1 MKAILTK
8 CLPATNYNPTRIK
21 AYTEGG
27 NQITLSWSA
36 CEDLAKETSGNQ
48 GQVHLAAAKA
58 LCKKM
63 GWSEDILGGGTA
75 TGYAFVFRETFIQ

>member
-8 CLPATNYNPTRIK
+8 CLPATDTKPTRIK

-27 NQITLSWSA
+27 NQITISWST
-36 CEDLAKETSGNQ
+36 CEDMAHDTSGNQ

-58 LCKKM
+58 LCHKM
-63 GWSEDILGGGTA
+63 GWDTNILGGGTPN
-75 TGYAFVFRETFIQ
+75 GYVFVFRNTLIQ